1 MKKVLAVLLCMAMCL
16 QGVSALAYKD
26 YNDVREEYVKI
37 TDLLY
42 DLEIMEGDGEGNFNP
57 DDTLT
62 RAEAAAIMVRLLGL
76 EDDARQGETNFD
88 DVPENHWASGYV
100 NVAEAN
106 GIINGIGDYKFNP
119 EGEVTYHQFV
129 KMLVCLLRYE
139 LVAEANG
146 AWAGGGYLYVGSSRV
161 TGFTKGVDGKAD
173 DVITRMTAARLVYNA
188 LEVDL
193 FDRDYFNYFPQT
205 GIEGSTFSSP
215 EPAKNILTEYLGC
228 EKIHGVITNCV
239 DDSVEVVITKNVYD
253 DYDINYTVGQKFTF
267 TDKTRNARNFIG
279 YTIIAYVRK
288 TTEGDLFLVT
298 DEKVGKNNKFVVDAR
313 LIEEFTNEKVVY
325 YKSRMNVNTTETTID
340 SYVYV
345 KKEKVA
351 VSCNVIV
358 NGKLNPDFDVYKNY
372 KTLDEITFL
381 DNDNDGDFEFIIV
394 NTTE

>member
-1 MKKVLAVLLCMAMCL
+1 MKKVLAVLLCMVMCFE
-16 QGVSALAYKD
+16 GVSALAYID
-26 YNDVREEYVKI
+26 YSDIPEEYVKT

-42 DLEIMEGDGEGNFNP
+42 DLEIMQGDGEGNFNP
-57 DDTLT
+57 DNTLT

-100 NVAEAN
+100 NIAEAN
-106 GIINGIGDYKFNP
+106 GIINGVGDYKFNP

-146 AWAGGGYLYVGSSRV
+146 AWSGGGYLYVGSSRV

-193 FDRDYFNYFPQT
+193 FDRDYFNYFSQT

-228 EKIHGVITNCV
+228 EKIHGVITNCI
-239 DDSVEVVITKNVYD
+239 DDSVEVVVTKNVHD
-253 DYDINYTVGQKFTF
+253 DYDINYIVGQKFTF
-267 TDKTRNARNFIG
+267 ADKTRNAKNFIG

-298 DEKVGKNNKFVVDAR
+298 DEKAGKNNKFVIDAR

-358 NGKLNPDFDVYKNY
+358 NGKLNPDFNVYEEYKN
-372 KTLDEITFL
+372 LDEITFL

-394 NTTE
+394 NTEG